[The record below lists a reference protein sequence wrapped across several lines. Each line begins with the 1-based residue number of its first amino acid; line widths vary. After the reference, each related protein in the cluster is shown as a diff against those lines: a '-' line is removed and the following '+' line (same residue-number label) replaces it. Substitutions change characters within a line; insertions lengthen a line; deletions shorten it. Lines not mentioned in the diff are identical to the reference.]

1 MYRSGLASVIN
12 NIPQPVPAY
21 VSPRRVN
28 NKLGCKRRTNERLVC
43 QIKIYE
49 SLPSSQNFTWEKA
62 LISRGGINTWAVA
75 MRDLSL
81 MSLMW
86 GPKVIVSGGT
96 PMRRR
101 CISAHQPAVAL

>member
-1 MYRSGLASVIN
+1 MENASASGVLVYRSGLASVIN
-12 NIPQPVPAY
+12 NIPQPVLAY

-28 NKLGCKRRTNERLVC
+28 NYKRRTNERLVC

-75 MRDLSL
+75 M
-81 MSLMW
+81 
-86 GPKVIVSGGT
+86 
-96 PMRRR
+96 
-101 CISAHQPAVAL
+101 